1 MAANGA
7 LADRIALVTGASRG
21 IGAAVAERM
30 AAEGAHVYAV
40 ARSETDLE
48 TLNSRINAA
57 GGVGTMVPLDL
68 TNGEAI
74 DRLGGVIAE
83 RHRRLD
89 VLVGNAA
96 VLGAISPLGH
106 IRPHVWDRVMEV
118 NVTAN
123 WRLIRSMDALLHQSD
138 AGRVVF
144 VTSGV
149 ARRPRAFWGA
159 YAVSKSAVEMLAGIY
174 AEEVAKTNIRVN
186 IVDPGVVRTGMRA
199 AAMPGEDPATLPS
212 PEAITGTFLE
222 LASPA
227 CTRHGET
234 VKAQVAAAA

>member
-1 MAANGA
+1 MAAKGA
-7 LADRIALVTGASRG
+7 LSDRIALVTGASRG

-40 ARSETDLE
+40 ARSEAELE
-48 TLNSRINAA
+48 SLNDKINAA
-57 GGVGTMVPLDL
+57 SGIGTMVPLDL

-74 DRLGGVIAE
+74 DRLGGIIAE
-83 RHRRLD
+83 RHQRLD
-89 VLVGNAA
+89 ILVGNAA
-96 VLGAISPLGH
+96 VLGTMSPLGH

-138 AGRVVF
+138 AGRVMF

-149 ARRPRAFWGA
+149 ARRPRAYWGA

-186 IVDPGVVRTGMRA
+186 IIDPGVVRTGMRA
-199 AAMPGEDPATLPS
+199 AAMPGEDPQTLP
-212 PEAITGTFLE
+212 PPAAVTDTFVE

-227 CTRHGET
+227 CTRHAEI